1 MLAVLNHELGHWNL
15 GHIVKNIILSQMNYF
30 LCFFLACY
38 INWLKRSFLLCLV
51 FLWQPLCSNWTID
64 HLPVY
69 FPPLLWGLSF
79 CLLALSHRCD
89 FQADAFA
96 KMLGKAKDI
105 FCFNQTKQK
114 QLWVPCVWVTIFN
127 VTLFSSSATREIS
140 NFGNF
145 HQDWVA
151 QGQWMQMLLIC
162 CFLLICS
169 ISRCF

>member
-1 MLAVLNHELGHWNL
+1 MNWGTGIWDTQSKISFLARW
-15 GHIVKNIILSQMNYF
+15 IIS
-30 LCFFLACY
+30 CVFFLLAILIDWKGAFCY
-38 INWLKRSFLLCLV
+38 AW
-51 FLWQPLCSNWTID
+51 FLWQPLCSDWTID

-96 KMLGKAKDI
+96 KTLGKAKDI

-140 NFGNF
+140 NFGKF
-145 HQDWVA
+145 HQDLVA
-151 QGQWMQMLLIC
+151 QGLWMKTLLIS

>member
-64 HLPVY
+64 HLSVY

-89 FQADAFA
+89 FQADTFA

-114 QLWVPCVWVTIFN
+114 QLWVPCVWVNYFQCHIIFI
-127 VTLFSSSATREIS
+127 LCYQRDFKLEIS
-140 NFGNF
+140 TKTELPRVSE
-145 HQDWVA
+145 W
-151 QGQWMQMLLIC
+151 
-162 CFLLICS
+162 
-169 ISRCF
+169 RCFWFVVSC